1 MKEFKGYNDAK
12 KAAESKSTEKLP
24 KGAYVCKIIEV
35 RNEKSDY
42 GDKLILAFDI
52 AEGDYKGFFDKKFK
66 NDESEDRKW
75 KGRVT
80 VWIPKDDGSEEDSRT
95 KRTFASWTTSFEK
108 SNPGYAWDWDENKWK
123 NKFVGIV
130 FGETGTVIDGKEIV
144 YTEARFPVDVE
155 RVRNGS
161 APEAK
166 FKAKNGYKG
175 NGGSGSGNGNADKP
189 DDAFMN
195 FTNNGGDTALPF

>member
-1 MKEFKGYNDAK
+1 MKQFLGYEDAK
-12 KAAESKSTEKLP
+12 KAAESKATEKLP

-42 GDKLILAFDI
+42 GEKLILAFDI

-95 KRTFASWTTSFEK
+95 KRTFASWTTSFE
-108 SNPGYAWDWDENKWK
+108 
-123 NKFVGIV
+123 
-130 FGETGTVIDGKEIV
+130 
-144 YTEARFPVDVE
+144 
-155 RVRNGS
+155 
-161 APEAK
+161 
-166 FKAKNGYKG
+166 
-175 NGGSGSGNGNADKP
+175 
-189 DDAFMN
+189 
-195 FTNNGGDTALPF
+195 

>member
-1 MKEFKGYNDAK
+1 MKQFNGYDEAK
-12 KAAESKSTEKLP
+12 KAAESKATEKLP

-75 KGRVT
+75 KT
-80 VWIPKDDGSEEDSRT
+80 S
-95 KRTFASWTTSFEK
+95 SFEK
-108 SNPGYAWDWDENKWK
+108 SNPGYSWDWNENKWK
-123 NKFVGIV
+123 DKFVGIV

-166 FKAKNGYKG
+166 FKTKNGYKG
-175 NGGSGSGNGNADKP
+175 NGGSGSGSGNADKP